1 VRTATITACTVLA
14 LLVPGAVFAG
24 DAGPGFAAS
33 QKSFI
38 KTLFSGKKHFD
49 CIAETRRLLHH
60 APEAGNRADFDYFI
74 AANYYLGGQYAT
86 AASLTE
92 APHAGE
98 ADGRSRVLRA
108 QCLSKLS
115 RHEDALAELE
125 RVPGDAANPFRRYD
139 IFLRKADAL
148 LSLERYDGIL
158 RAIDAERKFYA
169 GSPRL
174 AEFRRDAERYAKFR
188 NADPARAALLSA
200 VLPGA
205 GQAYAGKYL
214 DAFISLAAVA
224 GAGFGAWHFHGRGEN
239 GLAYT
244 LSFFTALF
252 YGGNIYGAWNS
263 AAGAN
268 AAERARFASGLRE
281 KYIAPYDPL
290 KFTEI
295 PGVLP

>member
-1 VRTATITACTVLA
+1 MRAATFIICAVLVLPRPA
-14 LLVPGAVFAG
+14 AAA
-24 DAGPGFAAS
+24 DAGISPGFAAA

-38 KTLFSGKKHFD
+38 KKLFSEKRHFD

-92 APHAGE
+92 DPPAGE

-125 RVPGDAANPFRRYD
+125 RVPDDAANPFRRYD

-148 LSLERYDGIL
+148 LSLERYDDIL
-158 RAIDAERKFYA
+158 RAIDGQRKFYA

-200 VLPGA
+200 ALPGA

-224 GAGFGAWHFHGRGEN
+224 GAGFGAWHFHSRGEN